1 MTNEAAVGIA
11 KMGSPKFIAVNVEFA
26 SALDMERTAF
36 WNTIQSNIIVELVKE

>member
-11 KMGSPKFIAVNVEFA
+11 KMGSQKFIAVNVEF
-26 SALDMERTAF
+26 ALDMERTAF